1 MKRSTVL
8 FTLLIVIWNLGGC
21 RNADGETRT
30 SESTFLASFSL
41 APILEGNEQYL
52 IARHTISGSG
62 ISEPPIAFFQK
73 HEEASIQ
80 VDETNVSAL
89 MEAVRSDI
97 EQLLASSGAQIVGRG
112 RSGND
117 GETPAGALPNV
128 DYFSLRYSQDETE
141 GVINVWGV
149 HDNGTHFVIL
159 VLITES
165 FGA

>member
-8 FTLLIVIWNLGGC
+8 FTLLIVIWTLGGC
-21 RNADGETRT
+21 GDADGGKGAA
-30 SESTFLASFSL
+30 ESTFLADFSL
-41 APILEGNEQYL
+41 GPVLEANEQYL
-52 IARHTISGSG
+52 IAMHTISGG
-62 ISEPPIAFFQK
+62 AVSEPPESFFQK

-97 EQLLASSGAQIVGRG
+97 EQLLASSGAQIAGRG
-112 RSGND
+112 RGGND
-117 GETPAGALPNV
+117 GKTPAGALPNV
-128 DYFSLRYSQDETE
+128 DYFSIRYSVDETE

-149 HDNGTHFVIL
+149 HDNGTHFVFL

-165 FGA
+165 VGA